1 MPTVNRL
8 LFGSDAT
15 WYKAPNYPSNYRSVA
30 IDTLKYAQDTP
41 LIHTPQFGPAW
52 NDIIVPAIQRVLSGK
67 ENARAVFTSIKPRVD
82 ALLAQK

>member
-1 MPTVNRL
+1 
-8 LFGSDAT
+8 
-15 WYKAPNYPSNYRSVA
+15 VA